1 MAILRLV
8 CHPDFREEIEG
19 DFWEKYHADVQKYG
33 PQAARRRCYVQLLS
47 LIRPH
52 LIFNL
57 SQYPMK
63 SILNVKESPYGLL
76 FLTALIMLAAVA
88 AAPAASIDFQDK
100 MMFSIPLS
108 TMIWIIPLLLTCFG
122 MLYFLTRK
130 LLYSVVITWV
140 HVLITVITTLLIAV
154 VTYVGIAP
162 SADISGQHEL
172 IGNVIYVLT
181 LLFIFG
187 QLVYLTNVLL
197 GVFANRGRQ

>member
-1 MAILRLV
+1 
-8 CHPDFREEIEG
+8 
-19 DFWEKYHADVQKYG
+19 
-33 PQAARRRCYVQLLS
+33 
-47 LIRPH
+47 
-52 LIFNL
+52 
-57 SQYPMK
+57 MK